1 MSGAYDAAMAA
12 LPPEQAEEVR
22 RCLREAQ
29 DALDKLWRL
38 FPERASLAQGA
49 KVLQVLMREGRGGED
64 PCSNPP
70 CSMSREACL
79 ARMSGCCGS
88 CSHVGREAERAQ
100 RLAAP
105 PNGETEGACES
116 GFVSAVIDGR
126 LIPAD
131 AWVRCLAC
139 KGLRRP

>member
-29 DALDKLWRL
+29 GALDKLWRL

-64 PCSNPP
+64 PCS
-70 CSMSREACL
+70 MSREACL
-79 ARMSGCCGS
+79 ARMSGCCS
-88 CSHVGREAERAQ
+88 RCSHAGREAERAQ
-100 RLAAP
+100 RLTDP
-105 PNGETEGACES
+105 PNGEPECTCES